1 MKILTKLYERK
12 KDIWLK
18 SPFVKKSK
26 KQALRISNTSN
37 HWFCFET
44 QQGGN
49 LSDFV
54 KALAKVNITP
64 AKPKRNSEWQ
74 PIETMPK
81 DGTVV
86 LGYYHAE
93 DWVCEMSFA
102 PEENKIYAGIDS
114 EYKYVNVD
122 NFSHWMPMPP
132 APTKSK

>member
-1 MKILTKLYERK
+1 MKILTKLYDRK

-26 KQALRISNTSN
+26 KQALRISKTSN

-49 LSDFV
+49 ITDFV

-64 AKPKRNSEWQ
+64 AKSKSNSEWQ

-86 LGYYHAE
+86 LGYYLPSSF
-93 DWVCEMSFA
+93 VVEMSFA
-102 PEENKIYAGIDS
+102 PVENKIYAGIDDAYFYLDS
-114 EYKYVNVD
+114 SK
-122 NFSHWMPMPP
+122 FSHWMPLPQP
-132 APTKSK
+132 PTK

>member
-1 MKILTKLYERK
+1 MKILKSLHERK

-18 SPFVKKSK
+18 SPFVKNPTTPAFKV
-26 KQALRISNTSN
+26 NTETN
-37 HWFCFET
+37 LWYCFET

-49 LSDFV
+49 LTDFV
-54 KALAKVNITP
+54 KALSKVDITP
-64 AKPKRNSEWQ
+64 VKPKRNSEWQ

-93 DWVCEMSFA
+93 SWVCEMSFA

-122 NFSHWMPMPP
+122 NFSHWMPMPSE
-132 APTKSK
+132 PTKSK